1 MNRSRFIVSVVVFA
15 GLLSCNSDPSREKRV
30 EEVPV
35 DSPISAI
42 IRNPATANQPLDTVN
57 VAKLTF
63 EYEEFDFG
71 SVKEGEEVTHHFRFR
86 NTGKVP
92 LLITDARSSCGCTVP
107 TWPREPVAP
116 GQGGEIKVV
125 FNTLNKS
132 GQQRKEVAIT
142 ANTYPAQNTVFLSGK
157 VTASQQQ

>member
-1 MNRSRFIVSVVVFA
+1 MNRSRFIVFAVVFA
-15 GLLSCNSDPSREKRV
+15 GLLSCNSDPSSGKRV

-35 DSPISAI
+35 EGPISAI

-71 SVKEGEEVTHHFRFR
+71 SVAEGEEVTHVFRFK

-92 LLITDARSSCGCTVP
+92 LLITDARSTCGCTVP
-107 TWPREPVAP
+107 TWPREPVSP

-132 GQQRKEVAIT
+132 GQQRKEVAVT
-142 ANTYPAQNTVFLSGK
+142 ANTYPAQTTVFLTGK
-157 VTASQQQ
+157 VSAPQQ